1 AHRIRQAEPG
11 LSITVYES
19 APSVGGLASAWSVGP
34 VQWDRYYH
42 VTLTSDAA
50 TRGLLREL
58 GLEYEVRWAT
68 TRTGC
73 WADGRITPLG
83 TPLEYLRSP
92 VLGPVGK
99 ARLATTI
106 LWGGRVRDW
115 RRLERT
121 PVADWLQRWSGR
133 ATFRRFWL
141 PLLRSKLGDGWT
153 DANAAFIWA
162 TIQRLS
168 AARRAGLG
176 GERFG
181 YVPGRDGAP
190 GGYARTLAALQTLL
204 DEEHVDVRCATRV
217 DAVARADQGLVVRT
231 PDDEAHYDDVV
242 VTVAPPVAATLCPL
256 LTEAERDA
264 LAAIRYQ
271 GVVCTS
277 LVLRRPLDG
286 YYLTYLVD
294 DVPITTVIE
303 MSSLVDPAE
312 YGGHTLVYVPRY
324 VHSDD
329 AALDAPCVVRAAR
342 ERHAQRQRDDHAGER
357 RGAEGA
363 RRHARNG
370 RRRPVSTSPAT
381 PRPVASLSFD
391 LDNLWAYRMT
401 HGEHDWTEAPSYL
414 PVVSERALELLDRL
428 GLHITFFVVGR
439 DAVQDGNAAALHALV
454 DAGHEI
460 GNHSFDH
467 RPWMHRWSRDE
478 IDDDIARAE
487 DAITSVLGVRPVAFR
502 GPGYS
507 L

>member
-1 AHRIRQAEPG
+1 MTSAPVRDRRVAIVGGGLLGLTLAHRIRQAEPG

-58 GLEYEVRWAT
+58 GLENEVRWAT

-329 AALDAPCVVRAAR
+329 AALDAPDDELAAAAR
-342 ERHAQRQRDDHAGER
+342 AGLRAVHPDVTDDDIVAVR
-357 RGAEGA
+357 TA
-363 RRHARNG
+363 RARYVF
-370 RRRPVSTSPAT
+370 P
-381 PRPVASLSFD
+381 
-391 LDNLWAYRMT
+391 
-401 HGEHDWTEAPSYL
+401 L
-414 PVVSERALELLDRL
+414 PVVGYSERVPAVETSVR
-428 GLHITFFVVGR
+428 GLHLVSSAQIVNGTLNANETITLANTAAPKVLAAMHATGA
-439 DAVQDGNAAALHALV
+439 AV
-454 DAGHEI
+454 
-460 GNHSFDH
+460 
-467 RPWMHRWSRDE
+467 P
-478 IDDDIARAE
+478 
-487 DAITSVLGVRPVAFR
+487 
-502 GPGYS
+502 
-507 L
+507 